1 MSGIILAA
9 NWKMN
14 MNLALG
20 SSFLSRF
27 EAQPLPPDVE
37 VVICPPFTLL
47 YPLAEI
53 IVKTP
58 FKLGA
63 QNMHW
68 EEKGAFTGE
77 ISPLMLKD
85 LGVEYVILGHSER
98 RALFLE
104 NDGTIARKL
113 TSALANSLRP
123 IFCVGETLEQR
134 ENKDTFNILEVQLQT
149 GLKGVMKEQA
159 SGIVLAYEPV
169 WAIGTGRAAR
179 AEDALEAAR
188 FIREEFRTLY
198 GSAAAA
204 ALPIL
209 YGGSVKGENV
219 REFIGNKEINGVLVG
234 GASLDPDQWRMIIE
248 AVR

>member
-1 MSGIILAA
+1 
-9 NWKMN
+9 
-14 MNLALG
+14 
-20 SSFLSRF
+20 
-27 EAQPLPPDVE
+27 
-37 VVICPPFTLL
+37 
-47 YPLAEI
+47 
-53 IVKTP
+53 
-58 FKLGA
+58 
-63 QNMHW
+63 MHW

-104 NDGTIARKL
+104 DDGMIACKL
-113 TSALANSLRP
+113 ASALANGLRP
-123 IFCVGETLEQR
+123 IFCVGETLKQR
-134 ENKDTFNILEVQLQT
+134 ENKETFKVLEAQLRT
-149 GLKGVMKEQA
+149 GLKGVLKEQA

-179 AEDALEAAR
+179 VEDALEAAR
-188 FIREEFRTLY
+188 FIREVFRDLC
-198 GSAAAA
+198 GGAAAA

-234 GASLDPDQWRMIIE
+234 GASLDSDRWRMIIE
-248 AVR
+248 AVS

>member
-1 MSGIILAA
+1 MPGIILAA

-14 MNLALG
+14 MNLSEG
-20 SSFLSRF
+20 SSFLSKF
-27 EAQPLPPDVE
+27 AGQELPPDVE
-37 VVICPPFTLL
+37 AVICPPFTLL
-47 YPLAEI
+47 YPLSQIKE
-53 IVKTP
+53 KTP

-98 RALFLE
+98 RALFQE
-104 NDGTIARKL
+104 DDGMIARKL
-113 TSALANSLRP
+113 ASALAHNLRP

-134 ENKDTFNILEVQLQT
+134 ENEDTFNVLGAQLRR
-149 GLKGVMKEQA
+149 GLKGVAKEQVSA
-159 SGIVLAYEPV
+159 IVLAYEPV

-188 FIREEFRTLY
+188 FIRERFRALY
-198 GSAAAA
+198 GGAVAA

-209 YGGSVKGENV
+209 YGGSVKGGNV

-234 GASLDPDQWRMIIE
+234 GASLDPDQWRTIIE
-248 AVR
+248 AAR